1 MVKPKE
7 HISSWITKAIVL
19 NSGRRC
25 VSRAVCTPH
34 HCVSPDCVSSLEGAM
49 RPTCWH
55 PGKHL
60 QYGLL
65 KSQNP
70 CLLNGTHGINSVV
83 SVQIGNKSGKANSL
97 QHWICKNNAWQV
109 RTLNSIPHGSLSSRT
124 TITPCSVYVQKHEQW
139 NVLLWI
145 DFQMSIHRSHS
156 FCSLT
161 TQIFSSG
168 NNANWGDPREGKHGS
183 PHQRAPAKNYTTSS
197 GNHLC
202 LRVNS
207 HFTCKM
213 RRIAC

>member
-83 SVQIGNKSGKANSL
+83 LLFLFKLEIKVGKL
-97 QHWICKNNAWQV
+97 TVYWICKNNAWQV
-109 RTLNSIPHGSLSSRT
+109 RTLNSIPHRSLSSRT

-139 NVLLWI
+139 NVLFWI
-145 DFQMSIHRSHS
+145 GFQMSIHRSHS
-156 FCSLT
+156 FRSLT
-161 TQIFSSG
+161 TQIFFFWKQCQLG
-168 NNANWGDPREGKHGS
+168 WP
-183 PHQRAPAKNYTTSS
+183 
-197 GNHLC
+197 
-202 LRVNS
+202 
-207 HFTCKM
+207 
-213 RRIAC
+213 